1 MFKETARVVILG
13 VFFLFLL
20 FPLFWI
26 VSFSFKQEVDITA
39 YPPKFVFKPTLQ
51 NYISSITGK
60 TKAST
65 GIFYQTKP
73 KLPLYLKN
81 TLVLTV
87 GSLLLTILIGI
98 PASYSLAKLRVKG
111 KQQLSFMFLSFRF
124 LPELAVILPIYVMYN
139 RLKLIDTYHGL
150 IWVYQLITLPL
161 FVLIMHSFFQDIPQ
175 DIIEA
180 AYVDGATPVKTL
192 VRVVLPL
199 CGPGIAAAS
208 ILCFIFAWNTFQF
221 ALILGANRTQP
232 ITIGLLTFI
241 SFQEIQRG
249 SMAAVATIG
258 VIPSVVFAVLSHKF
272 IVRGLTLGALKE

>member
-1 MFKETARVVILG
+1 MLKKAARIVILG
-13 VFFLFLL
+13 LFFMFLL

-26 VSFSFKQEVDITA
+26 ISYSFKQEVDIIA
-39 YPPKFVFKPTLQ
+39 YPPKFIFKPTLQ
-51 NYISSITGK
+51 NYISSFTGK
-60 TKAST
+60 ARAST
-65 GIFYQTKP
+65 GIFYQTKS

-81 TLVLTV
+81 TFILTV
-87 GSLLLTILIGI
+87 GSLFVTILIGV
-98 PASYSLAKLRVKG
+98 PASYSLAKMKVKG
-111 KQQLSFMFLSFRF
+111 KQHLTFMFLSFRF
-124 LPELAVILPIYVMYN
+124 LPELAVILPIYVLFN
-139 RLKLIDTYHGL
+139 RLKLFDTYHGL

-161 FVLIMHSFFQDIPQ
+161 FVLIMHSFIQDIPQ

-180 AYVDGATPVKTL
+180 AYVDGATPIKTL
-192 VRVVLPL
+192 IRVVLPL

-221 ALILGANRTQP
+221 ALILGANKTQP

-249 SMAAVATIG
+249 SMAAAATVG